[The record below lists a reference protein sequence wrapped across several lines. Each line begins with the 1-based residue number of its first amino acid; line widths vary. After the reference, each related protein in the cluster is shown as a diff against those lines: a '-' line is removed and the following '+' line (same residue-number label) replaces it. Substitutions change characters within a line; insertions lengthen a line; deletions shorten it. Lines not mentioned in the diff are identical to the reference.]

1 MPYLSFV
8 DAKTEQEIQEALD
21 EAMKGRTCF
30 IIAHRLSTIRL
41 CDEIMVIDQG
51 KIVEVGTHAELMKRM
66 DFTAHS
72 TGCSSG
78 RKKVLKKPCRRSSSV
93 FVMRFYFS
101 KRVHISDSK

>member
-1 MPYLSFV
+1 MGAFKRLLKYHKPYLSFV

-51 KIVEVGTHAELMKRM
+51 KIVEVGTHAELMKKNGLYSSFYRM
-66 DFTAHS
+66 QFREEKGFEKTLQ
-72 TGCSSG
+72 
-78 RKKVLKKPCRRSSSV
+78 VQ
-93 FVMRFYFS
+93 
-101 KRVHISDSK
+101 